1 MIIDIK
7 FYFNGIIFTKQLF
20 MKTAPTSKRNKL
32 TEWRNALVFAV
43 VVASL
48 FRWSMAEAFVIPTG
62 SMENSLLVGD
72 YILVSKIHYGPRT
85 PQTPL
90 QVPLTHQKIWGTEIP
105 SYLDWIQLPS
115 YRFPG
120 FTNVER
126 GETVVFNTP
135 KDLLDPTDRPSDMM
149 TFLVKRCVAVA
160 GDKLEIRNR
169 DIFINGEQA
178 NSPVGVK
185 FQYQVITSYPLQDH
199 QLSKL
204 GLQGGDFF
212 MTGNTSENRS
222 VYSMFLTKEQAN
234 KLQHATDVVAVETIS
249 DLPQSFPLFPASR
262 NGTWDRN
269 NYGPLA
275 IPFKGMTIEVNETT
289 LGFYGE
295 LIEKY
300 EDNKQVNIQAAELE
314 IGGKKVNSYTFK
326 QDYYFMMGDNRDN
339 SLDSRFWGLVPESH
353 IVGKPVMVL
362 FSKNEQGEGMNKIR
376 WERIFSMI
384 D

>member
-1 MIIDIK
+1 
-7 FYFNGIIFTKQLF
+7 
-20 MKTAPTSKRNKL
+20 MKTNPSSLKQKL
-32 TEWRNALVFAV
+32 SEWRSALVFAV
-43 VVASL
+43 VVASI

-120 FTNVER
+120 LRKVER

-149 TFLVKRCVAVA
+149 TFLVKRCIAVA
-160 GDKLEIRNR
+160 GDKMEIRNKS
-169 DIFINGEQA
+169 IFINDELMTA
-178 NSPVGVK
+178 PSGVK
-185 FQYQVITSYPLQDH
+185 FQYQVITNYPLQSH
-199 QLSKL
+199 QLNNL
-204 GLQGGDFF
+204 GLQNEDFWIAGI
-212 MTGNTSENRS
+212 TAENRT
-222 VYSMFLTKEQAN
+222 VYSMFLTNEQVS
-234 KLQHATDVVAVETIS
+234 KLQKAPDVVSIDTNS
-249 DLPQSFPLFPASR
+249 DSQQSFPLFPASM
-262 NGTWDRN
+262 NGSWETN
-269 NYGPLA
+269 NYGSLA
-275 IPFKGMTIEVNETT
+275 VPYAGMTIQVNETT
-289 LGFYGE
+289 MGFYGE

-300 EDNKQVNIQAAELE
+300 EDNEQVEIQASELE
-314 IGGKKVNSYTFK
+314 IAGEKVSTYTFK

-339 SLDSRFWGLVPESH
+339 SLDSRFWGFVPESH

-362 FSKNEQGEGMNKIR
+362 FSKNVNGEGWSKIR

-384 D
+384 G